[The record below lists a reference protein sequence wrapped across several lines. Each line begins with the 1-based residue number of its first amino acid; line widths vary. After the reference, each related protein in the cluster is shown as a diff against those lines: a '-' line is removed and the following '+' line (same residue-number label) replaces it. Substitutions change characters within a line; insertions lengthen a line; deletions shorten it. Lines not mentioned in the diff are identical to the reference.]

1 MSRREVRALKEDQT
15 EPEATLRGRVTR
27 SGKVLVETTN
37 FDEVER
43 DDTAAEDDSMEE
55 LRTCMEELQRQAW
68 TAIRDRDEELRRVS
82 GESERVSSEARGVLG
97 SLRDLTGSGP
107 SSMTTFFNLSW
118 NSRHAS

>member
-15 EPEATLRGRVTR
+15 EPEATLRGQVTR

-55 LRTCMEELQRQAW
+55 LRTRQHAPQILLSGM
-68 TAIRDRDEELRRVS
+68 TSGYRV
-82 GESERVSSEARGVLG
+82 V
-97 SLRDLTGSGP
+97 
-107 SSMTTFFNLSW
+107 
-118 NSRHAS
+118 